1 MKTIITNNTRIS
13 VADSAYPGVKRIAG
27 YVNDDIAKV
36 FRRSESKNTAAATS
50 ESESKNTAA
59 AASEDESQKPAAIAS
74 ETESAVASRTEST
87 VASNVYVYTLN
98 KDEVPDIID
107 TTAIAG
113 KREVYLWIIINEEL
127 YIVGSDKRGTIYG
140 MFHLSEVM
148 GVSPFVNWGD
158 VMPAAKNEVII
169 DESMLLVSKEPSVR
183 YRGFFINDEW
193 PAFGTWCNERFGGF
207 NAKCYERVFELLL
220 RLKGNYMWPAMWA
233 ARFNMDGPDLDNAIL
248 ADEMGVVMGMSHHE
262 PCNRSGEEYKY
273 VRGPKSIYGDD
284 WNFVRNREGITKFWE
299 DGLKRCAPYET
310 VITVGMRGE
319 ADSTI
324 LGHEATLADNIE
336 YLRDVLKTQ
345 EKLIKECVNKDIMS
359 VPRMLALYK
368 EVEPFFY
375 GDETTP
381 GLMDSPELE
390 GVTLMLCD
398 DNFGNLRTLPT
409 EHMREHNGG
418 YGMYYHFDYHGAP
431 ISYEWV
437 NSSYLP
443 KVHQNMCTA
452 YENGIRDLW
461 IVNVG
466 DIFTTEFPLAFFL
479 DLAYDYDKWGITNKH
494 AGSEYTKLFID
505 RVFPTFSQVEREA
518 TFELLEG
525 YTRIASNRRPETL
538 NADRILENYPEDDL
552 DELYRECIKLRQN
565 CEMMYQGMRP
575 LNKFSFFE
583 FVYYPLMGNV
593 NTHMMQLLAAQNKF
607 LSSIGA
613 VKANELNSSIMDM
626 LAFDKELV
634 DMVHTEHDGFWT
646 GMGLSEHI
654 GFIHWNEEENIN
666 PTLHQVI
673 GTNKAGIVA
682 VNPKTREYTQGG
694 DWTGRVLKVYTD
706 DEAVID
712 LFATSY
718 NETKFKVTVEGK
730 LNVNAATGEEENLI
744 GSDGVY
750 PLCIML
756 KNDGLHNKADAKK
769 TNGLHNIIG
778 TITVIT
784 DRGRIKIEV
793 YPKIYEPVKRYEL
806 SNRLKETSEVTV
818 EVPEEGEYELRI
830 HMMPTNPP
838 FTDNKLEYEYSI
850 NGESHSIV
858 NAVGDDFKVGDNA
871 LMWYVGVLNNDR
883 VSSVKS
889 TLKSGKNLIVIK
901 PLSEGMVLKKLVI
914 CRLM

>member
-1 MKTIITNNTRIS
+1 MGCIINSETKICLQDT
-13 VADSAYPGVKRIAG
+13 AYPGVRRVAG
-27 YVNDDIAKV
+27 YVGDDIFKV
-36 FRRSESKNTAAATS
+36 FGS
-50 ESESKNTAA
+50 
-59 AASEDESQKPAAIAS
+59 DEGTGNNS
-74 ETESAVASRTEST
+74 
-87 VASNVYVYTLN
+87 VYVYTLGQ
-98 KDEVPDIID
+98 DEVPSYID
-107 TTAIAG
+107 TAVIKG
-113 KREVYLWIIINEEL
+113 KREVYLWTVRDDEL

-140 MFHLSEVM
+140 LFRLSEII

-158 VMPAAKNEVII
+158 VTPAKRSETVI
-169 DESMLLVSKEPSVR
+169 DETMLMVSKEPSVR

-193 PAFGTWCNERFGGF
+193 PAFGTWCNKRFGGF

-233 ARFNMDGPDLDNAIL
+233 ARFNMDGPDLDNAKL

-273 VRGPKSIYGDD
+273 VRGPESIYGDD

-345 EKLIKECVNKDIMS
+345 EKLIKDCVSEDIMS

-375 GDETTP
+375 GDENTK

-409 EHMREHNGG
+409 KHMREHNGG

-494 AGSEYTKLFID
+494 AGSEYTKKFID
-505 RVFPTFSQVEREA
+505 TVFPTFSEIEKEV
-518 TFELLEG
+518 TGELLEG

-552 DELYRECIKLRQN
+552 NELYRECIKLRQN
-565 CEMMYQGMRP
+565 CEMLYQGMRP
-575 LNKFSFFE
+575 INKFSFFE

-607 LSSIGA
+607 LASIGA

-634 DMVHTEHDGFWT
+634 EMLHKEHDGFWT

-654 GFIHWNEEENIN
+654 GFVHWNEEENIN

-682 VNPKTREYTQGG
+682 VNPESMEYTQGG

-718 NETKFKVTVEGK
+718 NETKFKVLVEGN
-730 LNVNAATGEEENLI
+730 LLVNAATGDEENVI

-750 PLCIML
+750 PLCITAS
-756 KNDGLHNKADAKK
+756 NDGLHNA
-769 TNGLHNIIG
+769 TG
-778 TITVIT
+778 TVTVIS

-793 YPKIYEPVKRYEL
+793 YPKLNCPVKKYEL
-806 SNRLKETSEVTV
+806 SNVLKENSEVTV
-818 EVPEEGEYELRI
+818 LVPKEGEYELRI

-850 NGESHSIV
+850 NGKSQGII
-858 NAVGDDFKVGDNA
+858 NAVEEGFKVGDNA
-871 LMWYVGVLNNDR
+871 LAWYVGVLNNDR
-883 VSSVKS
+883 VSRV
-889 TLKSGKNLIVIK
+889 TARLEAGKNIIVIK
-901 PLSEGMVLKKLVI
+901 PISEGMVLKKLVVEG
-914 CRLM
+914 